1 MSLFTLTTTA
11 RLCSELTLI
20 TLRCWASLIL
30 KTKMEVALTG
40 AFSKM
45 EGFLVRKLKEFTWE
59 ILFVVIWPAAIGSSL
74 PSTQLKIWASQSV
87 LPSFL

>member
-1 MSLFTLTTTA
+1 MSLFTLTTTL
-11 RLCSELTLI
+11 RLCYELTLI

-30 KTKMEVALTG
+30 KTKIEVALTA
-40 AFSKM
+40 AFSKI
-45 EGFLVRKLKEFTWE
+45 EGFFGKKLKEFTWD
-59 ILFVVIWPAAIGSSL
+59 ILFAVIWPAAIGSSL